1 MLNLFGKG
9 KAREYNNYYCNS
21 YYYYYGAGYLYCNR
35 IEFLSNEICSFH
47 RHSLF
52 KFRLVL

>member
-1 MLNLFGKG
+1 MLNLFGKE

-21 YYYYYGAGYLYCNR
+21 YYYGAGYLYCNR